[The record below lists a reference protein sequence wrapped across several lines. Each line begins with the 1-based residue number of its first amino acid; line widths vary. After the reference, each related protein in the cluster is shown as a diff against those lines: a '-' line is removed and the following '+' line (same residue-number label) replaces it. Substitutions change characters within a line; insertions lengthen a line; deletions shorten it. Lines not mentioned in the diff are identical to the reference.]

1 MIYTISKNVQIY
13 ENYVNNQSF
22 SVDFFF
28 NKRLCVV
35 GVNSEQWTESSEQR
49 AVNREQW
56 AVNSWQWRESG
67 EQLAVKRERW
77 TESGEQKV
85 VNK

>member
-35 GVNSEQWTESSEQR
+35 GS
-49 AVNREQW
+49 EQW
-56 AVNSWQWRESG
+56 AVNS
-67 EQLAVKRERW
+67 EQLAVSREQLAVN
-77 TESGEQKV
+77 SEQ
-85 VNK
+85 